1 MAAPGFWVTFVIVLA
16 LGLAPIVTQSASTR
30 EVMFTIL
37 LAIGM
42 AVSLNIILG
51 YTGYVSFGHVVFFGL
66 GGYLGMYLIDSW
78 NAPLPLAVLGG
89 GMITALLALALGAS
103 ILRLRGAYFA
113 LATIGINEAARTFV
127 ANFEPFGGPTGIEL
141 QFRVYRNYGGPTQA
155 LWITYYSVVGI
166 TLFAVIFSYLIKTS
180 KFGLGLMSI
189 REEEKQLT
197 CLVGSNGV
205 GKTTMLRTVMG
216 LIRPWKGSIRFDG
229 KDIGG
234 TPAYAKADLGL
245 VLAPEGRQLFTE
257 MTVEENLEMGAANRR
272 ARPNAKK
279 NLERVYE
286 MFPRLKERRQQ
297 KAGILS
303 GGEQQMLAVGRGIM
317 AKPVV
322 LMIDELSL
330 GLAPVLSLQLFQ
342 SLRQL
347 RQEGLTILLVE
358 QNVQM
363 ALAISDYGYV
373 LAEGKVEIEGPA
385 RELAQNQHIRA
396 AYLGL

>member
-1 MAAPGFWVTFVIVLA
+1 M
-16 LGLAPIVTQSASTR
+16 
-30 EVMFTIL
+30 
-37 LAIGM
+37 
-42 AVSLNIILG
+42 
-51 YTGYVSFGHVVFFGL
+51 
-66 GGYLGMYLIDSW
+66 
-78 NAPLPLAVLGG
+78 
-89 GMITALLALALGAS
+89 S
-103 ILRLRGAYFA
+103 ILEIRD
-113 LATIGINEAARTFV
+113 LAAGYGEVQILW
-127 ANFEPFGGPTGIEL
+127 GPSL
-141 QFRVYRNYGGPTQA
+141 S
-155 LWITYYSVVGI
+155 L
-166 TLFAVIFSYLIKTS
+166 
-180 KFGLGLMSI
+180 
-189 REEEKQLT
+189 EEKQLT
-197 CLVGSNGV
+197 CLVGGNGV

-245 VLAPEGRQLFTE
+245 VLVPEGRQLFTE

-297 KAGILS
+297 KAGTLS

-317 AKPVV
+317 AEPVV